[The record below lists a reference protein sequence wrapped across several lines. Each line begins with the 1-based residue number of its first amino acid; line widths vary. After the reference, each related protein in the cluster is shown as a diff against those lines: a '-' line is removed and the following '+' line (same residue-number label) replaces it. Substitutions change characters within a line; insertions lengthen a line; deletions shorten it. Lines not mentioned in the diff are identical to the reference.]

1 METVYQQDPL
11 YAKAVAIIC
20 EVLKVKPELVKPESN
35 IKNDLGAD
43 SLDTVSLLMSLE
55 DAFKEPIS
63 DETALTLE
71 TVGDVVAFISSRK
84 THVTAV

>member
-1 METVYQQDPL
+1 MDSVQVQDPL
-11 YAKAVAIIC
+11 YEKTVAVVC
-20 EVLKVKPELVKPESN
+20 EVLKVKPELVKLESH

-55 DAFKEPIS
+55 DVFKEPIS

-71 TVGDVVAFISSRK
+71 TVGDVVAFINSRK
-84 THVTAV
+84 NQVAAV